1 MSTSHKS
8 HESRWPGALVQQDP
22 PLDSLPAD
30 GALAHAVAAQLARA
44 MAAHEDHVLQ
54 TIQTHWAHGL
64 EQIKTQWFKVFSSQI
79 PITPVAMVKRRSQAF
94 LGLLLVGYMF
104 RAELGKEHSRVD
116 NHHTLG
122 LWIF

>member
-64 EQIKTQWFKVFSSQI
+64 LFDVLE
-79 PITPVAMVKRRSQAF
+79 
-94 LGLLLVGYMF
+94 LLL
-104 RAELGKEHSRVD
+104 ELLHVRVD
-116 NHHTLG
+116 ISVVLVPLQGWDISAGPT
-122 LWIF
+122 